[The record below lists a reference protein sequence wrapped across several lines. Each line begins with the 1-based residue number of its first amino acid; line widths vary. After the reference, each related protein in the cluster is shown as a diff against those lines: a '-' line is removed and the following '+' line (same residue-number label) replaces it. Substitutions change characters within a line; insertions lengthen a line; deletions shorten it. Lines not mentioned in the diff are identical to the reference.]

1 MTSRVHRIAYSDE
14 LLFFLFVFLFSGL
27 SVFGQR
33 SEIDVDIFGNLNYK
47 SRDGKYTATLE
58 KNIFDDLIYKDSRRN
73 QITFEKKY
81 LDKEYRGIIGNKEQQ
96 RKLFLNLVRENRRDE
111 NYKASYKID
120 IFDKLIIE
128 DNRGYKLEEG
138 KDIFGH
144 NNIEEQ
150 RNGVKSSLKR
160 NIHGYLEFQ
169 EGRDNASLKKDIFDK
184 WTYEDSFGNKVQL
197 APKTWD
203 RMIRRFRTDEAI
215 LQFFVDQFFF

>member
-1 MTSRVHRIAYSDE
+1 M
-14 LLFFLFVFLFSGL
+14 
-27 SVFGQR
+27 
-33 SEIDVDIFGNLNYK
+33 
-47 SRDGKYTATLE
+47 
-58 KNIFDDLIYKDSRRN
+58 
-73 QITFEKKY
+73 
-81 LDKEYRGIIGNKEQQ
+81 
-96 RKLFLNLVRENRRDE
+96 RENRRDE

-169 EGRDNASLKKDIFDK
+169 EGRDNASLKKR
-184 WTYEDSFGNKVQL
+184 YL
-197 APKTWD
+197 
-203 RMIRRFRTDEAI
+203 
-215 LQFFVDQFFF
+215 